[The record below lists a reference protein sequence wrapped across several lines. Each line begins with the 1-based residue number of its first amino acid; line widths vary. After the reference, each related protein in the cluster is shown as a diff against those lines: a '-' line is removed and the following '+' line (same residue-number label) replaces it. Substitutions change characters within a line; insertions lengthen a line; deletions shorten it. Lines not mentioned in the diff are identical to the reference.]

1 MIRETLKRTLA
12 PRTRTNSFIAD
23 KFIEARSSS
32 PLEFLNRYCLIDIN
46 DYINVLSTPGMSPRR

>member
-1 MIRETLKRTLA
+1 MA
-12 PRTRTNSFIAD
+12 PRTRTNSFVAD

-32 PLEFLNRYCLIDIN
+32 PLEFLNWYCLIDIN